1 MMNST
6 STFAHEGNVPENQDV
21 NMLDQ
26 SATNVTVYRYI
37 NTNHVKHNTI

>member
-6 STFAHEGNVPENQDV
+6 STFAHEENVPENQDI

-26 SATNVTVYRYI
+26 SAINVTVNMLRFTDTLI
-37 NTNHVKHNTI
+37 LIM